1 MRLNNLGVGALI
13 LTIGACTG
21 VPSFYDDN
29 ESLLASNV
37 VYSVKLIDCNKAPI
51 SFLSVDRTSDRLRT
65 YAKLKGSNDVI
76 ELIDIF
82 DKSLD
87 PVLKREAMSSKYC
100 ELKKETLIK
109 QSSKMAQAIMGRFQ

>member
-1 MRLNNLGVGALI
+1 MKLNNLGVGALI
-13 LTIGACTG
+13 LTVGACTG

-37 VYSVKLIDCNKAPI
+37 VFSAYMVDCNKAPI
-51 SFLSVDRTSDRLRT
+51 SFRSVDRTSDRLRT
-65 YAKLKGSNDVI
+65 YAELKGSSDVV

-87 PVLKREAMSSKYC
+87 PVLKRESMTSKYC

-109 QSSKMAQAIMGRFQ
+109 QSSKMAQAIMGRF

>member
-1 MRLNNLGVGALI
+1 MRHLAIGLI
-13 LTIGACTG
+13 TLSLTACAG
-21 VPSFYDDN
+21 LPSFYDDN

-37 VYSVKLIDCNKAPI
+37 VFSIELVDCNKAPI
-51 SFLSVDRTSDRLRT
+51 SFRTVDRNSDRLRT
-65 YAKLKGSNDVI
+65 YAELKGSNDVI

-87 PVLKREAMSSKYC
+87 PVLKRESMTSKYC

-109 QSSKMAQAIMGRFQ
+109 QSSKMANAIMGRF